1 MKNIF
6 KRLMN
11 FLLIIFIGLA
21 FAMTIKVYEKNE
33 LDIWWVTGTIIF
45 FGVIGGFNYVFF
57 GKFTLWNQKD
67 ESE

>member
-33 LDIWWVTGTIIF
+33 LYEGCAEIVTAVKFLKGKDI
-45 FGVIGGFNYVFF
+45 
-57 GKFTLWNQKD
+57 KKK
-67 ESE
+67 